1 MDYAVTRSQQL
12 DTWTQP
18 ARDGEVDILWVLDN
32 SGSMSEEHES
42 LATHAEAFTGTLSAA
57 DLEFRLGLVSTDVAG
72 AGKLL
77 GPVLDQDVADL
88 TPTFVAAVNGAG
100 VRGDREEQGFAA
112 ALAGASHEVT
122 PDFARTTADLQ
133 VVVYSDEDDAG
144 SLEVDEFLEQLQ
156 GTRSAQAVVVN
167 TVVGDAPVGCA
178 SSVAAAD
185 AGLRYHEAREAT
197 GGVRE
202 SICTTDMD
210 AVLQR
215 LANSVI
221 GLNASF
227 GLSELPLLNTL
238 EVTVDG
244 VVIPRRDTDGWRYR
258 GVDNSLVFDGWAI
271 PRPGSKITAS
281 YFDWTGGPLPDTGAA
296 E

>member
-12 DTWTQP
+12 DVWTQP
-18 ARDGEVDILWVLDN
+18 ERDGDVDILWVLDN
-32 SGSMSEEHES
+32 SGSMSEEHDS

-57 DLEFRLGLVSTDVAG
+57 DLEFRLGLVNTDPADAG
-72 AGKLL
+72 RLL
-77 GPVLDQDVADL
+77 GPVIDEASADP
-88 TPTFVAAVNGAG
+88 TGTFVSAVTGAG

-112 ALAGASHEVT
+112 AIAGADHGTT
-122 PDFARTTADLQ
+122 PDFARTDADLQ
-133 VVVYSDEDDAG
+133 VVIYSDEDDAG
-144 SLEVDEFLEQLQ
+144 ELAVDDFLDQLQ
-156 GTRSAQAVVVN
+156 GTRSARTVVVN
-167 TVVGDAPVGCA
+167 TVVGDAPAGCA

-185 AGLRYHEAREAT
+185 PGLRYHEARLAT
-197 GGVRE
+197 EGVRE

-215 LANSVI
+215 LANSTI

-238 EVTVDG
+238 EVMVDG
-244 VVIPRRDTDGWRYR
+244 VVIPRRDTDGWRYS
-258 GVDNSLVFDGWAI
+258 GLDNSLVFDGWAI
-271 PRPGSKITAS
+271 PRPGSKIQAS
-281 YFDWTGGPLPDTGAA
+281 YFDWTGGALPDTGVS